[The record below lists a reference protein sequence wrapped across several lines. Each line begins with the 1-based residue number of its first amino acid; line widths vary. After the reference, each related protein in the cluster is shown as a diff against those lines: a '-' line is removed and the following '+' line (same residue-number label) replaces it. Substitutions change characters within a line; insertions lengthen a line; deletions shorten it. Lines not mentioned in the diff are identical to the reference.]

1 MSLTVGRH
9 KQTEGAGAVSVRQD
23 GFITAILLLVYVFGL
38 SLAVIISR
46 YLSQARVEHD
56 KVQPYAVELFLIILL
71 LPGFGTIFYAF
82 NKRSQARVVRHRQT
96 NGGVHLHELLEEAG
110 LYIFATCSIAFDIFV
125 LSAEVDCLGLG
136 GENSAVV
143 DGVIDAIFYFMKI
156 MFTICQ
162 CLFIRK
168 FQHSR
173 FNSHPLLQVFLVS
186 IITSNLAAWIYTVTG
201 QCKHQILL
209 QCKT

>member
-9 KQTEGAGAVSVRQD
+9 KQTEGAGAVSVKQD

-71 LPGFGTIFYAF
+71 LPDFGTIFYAF
-82 NKRSQARVVRHRQT
+82 NKRSQACVVRHLQT

-110 LYIFATCSIAFDIFV
+110 LYIFATCSTAFDIFV
-125 LSAEVDCLGLG
+125 LSAEVDCLALG

-186 IITSNLAAWIYTVTG
+186 FFNDKVSSEIYTVTG
-201 QCKHQILL
+201 WCKDQILL